1 MLATCLPWGIPITPQ
16 DLSFLIFL
24 ITGSPSGN
32 RALETRGWRPAPSG
46 TGHPLEFVPSGEDP
60 GPPAH
65 TCAGPQPLHLGPA
78 HLCSS
83 SRPWPGRSRQGRRRR
98 SGRVHCGRS
107 GSRDWDC
114 PSTRPCLG
122 AELVVCTHR
131 LSSHLARTDHPSQ
144 AERPPLSMPG
154 GGRCSP
160 TQNSPW
166 ASSSKPSGQ
175 PTSFSSARQRGQAL
189 RTRGQVCP
197 RPPGTVS
204 PGHSPGLWR
213 PHASLARQ
221 RPPPSRVLSPSP
233 EEAGAQ

>member
-1 MLATCLPWGIPITPQ
+1 M
-16 DLSFLIFL
+16 
-24 ITGSPSGN
+24 
-32 RALETRGWRPAPSG
+32 ETRGWRPAPLG

-83 SRPWPGRSRQGRRRR
+83 SRPWPGRSRQGRSRR

-144 AERPPLSMPG
+144 TERPPLSMLG

-197 RPPGTVS
+197 RPPGTES
-204 PGHSPGLWR
+204 ALAIAQARGALTPAWPGRG
-213 PHASLARQ
+213 
-221 RPPPSRVLSPSP
+221 PPQAGCSAPLLRKLVPSESASPSP
-233 EEAGAQ
+233 ACASQKCWPRGAPDGLARP